1 MTIGGTAA
9 YDHEDNLPD
18 VVRRAV
24 DLARELNFDLSCRPE
39 QGRLVQMLARGRRG
53 GTIAETGTGCGVGLA
68 WLLSGAG
75 PDTSIYSVERDAERA
90 AGVTEV
96 FAEHPKVTVIHGD
109 WQDVLQHAP
118 FDLLVLDGGGTGKTP
133 GDEMVDPRVAVT
145 PFGAIVIDDF
155 TPLVAWPPLHQGETD
170 TARLRW
176 LEHPD
181 LLATEI
187 VVCEEMSTIVA
198 TRLA

>member
-1 MTIGGTAA
+1 
-9 YDHEDNLPD
+9 
-18 VVRRAV
+18 
-24 DLARELNFDLSCRPE
+24 
-39 QGRLVQMLARGRRG
+39 
-53 GTIAETGTGCGVGLA
+53 
-68 WLLSGAG
+68 
-75 PDTSIYSVERDAERA
+75 
-90 AGVTEV
+90 
-96 FAEHPKVTVIHGD
+96 
-109 WQDVLQHAP
+109 
-118 FDLLVLDGGGTGKTP
+118 VLDGGGTGKTP